1 MNSWKIC
8 LLQPDIANV
17 IMVREEREVLEAFFR

>member
-17 IMVREEREVLEAFFR
+17 IMVREEKEVLEAFFR